1 MLAAVVTF
9 GGISVAVACNTPTP
23 PTCQCSP
30 GPAGPQGPAGPAGP
44 AGPVGPVGATGA
56 TGPAG
61 PSVTGPPG
69 APGAAGVPGAKG
81 NTGATGPAGPSGP
94 QGPIGAS
101 GPAGATGP
109 VGPARTCPG
118 TPAVNN
124 RLVTQV
130 VISAPVS
137 IRGHQPAENV
147 VRVCLKPDK
156 SVGGWAVYGAN
167 TDGAKHGNC
176 PSGST
181 AWNLYPAGVT
191 FTASVSCPSGFS
203 ALGGGGSNSVT
214 RGTAVLAGSYPSANG
229 WTVRY
234 TVTGAANGYVQAF
247 VVCGKLA

>member
-1 MLAAVVTF
+1 M
-9 GGISVAVACNTPTP
+9 
-23 PTCQCSP
+23 
-30 GPAGPQGPAGPAGP
+30 
-44 AGPVGPVGATGA
+44 
-56 TGPAG
+56 
-61 PSVTGPPG
+61 
-69 APGAAGVPGAKG
+69 PGAKG

-101 GPAGATGP
+101 GPQGPKGDTGPAGPPGANGVGSQGPVGATGP
-109 VGPARTCPG
+109 AGPAGPAG

-181 AWNLYPAGVT
+181 AWNLYRAGVT

-214 RGTAVLAGSYPSANG
+214 RGTALLAGSYPSANG

-234 TVTGAANGYVQAF
+234 TVTGVANGYVQAF